1 MKPLKIV
8 LLIVLLGVLLCACSG
23 TKSTSNQPT
32 VLPGNVLPVQS
43 AVGKIIAE
51 SKVVPSRSAVLSFSS
66 PGVVAEALVDEGQMV
81 KEGQVIARLKGV
93 ERARS
98 AVTTAELAVLSSQ
111 QAIKKLND
119 AWEVAKSNAELALA
133 EAKIALEDAQD
144 ARKNKNFQRVG
155 SNYLDELQANYVLAQ
170 QAVKDAEDIFENV
183 VDRPE
188 DNADRAA
195 ALAMLARARINRDRA
210 LENLNY
216 ALGLPDANEVAKADA
231 KVEIAKARLTDAQRV
246 YDDLKNSPNPD
257 DISLAE
263 ESLRNSQDLLKAA
276 QTALADLEMKSPF
289 SGTVVVNQLKTG
301 EFSNPGM
308 NTVTIA
314 DLANMQVETT
324 DLTELNIVH
333 IQVGEAVAVSIDALP
348 ELELTGTVERI
359 KALGENSQGDI
370 VYTVTIRLDQQ
381 DARLLWNMNGTTT
394 FGQ

>member
-98 AVTTAELAVLSSQ
+98 AVLSSQ